1 MRRTPR
7 RVYHALVAAL
17 MIGFAAASSLIA
29 ASAGFDES
37 VPLLCVPIEIT
48 ECETGG
54 KCYHGTAED
63 VNLPHFIKV
72 NLKEKMLTGVGK
84 AADRTTPISFM
95 QRDNGTVVLHGGQNG
110 RAWTA
115 VISEATGK
123 LSASISEEGTAFLIF
138 GACTPL

>member
-1 MRRTPR
+1 MKIYQSLGA
-7 RVYHALVAAL
+7 VLIL
-17 MIGFAAASSLIA
+17 SLAAASPVAA
-29 ASAGFDES
+29 ASAGFDGS

-95 QRDNGTVVLHGGQNG
+95 QRDNGRVVLHGGQNG